1 MAVTFHRKWKLRVA
15 HKNAGFSQR
24 FVVSGASSGNGTHDG
39 VVGNE
44 VIVDGDSW
52 TVQLQWNNNS
62 GSGWQDSS
70 MITATGSLSPLVI
83 VKFLHADDNVPGSR
97 DGDYDDLI
105 VSCEDLNP
113 AFDIVQRPFAID
125 RGTLSMMPDGIFDVS
140 QGLQYMGV
148 KIRNEW
154 HFDWEDWM
162 GFMIG
167 IAPISKTTLASQG
180 ASIVDH
186 WSNQEQLAFQQEV
199 ENGFVKVPNL
209 KMGDETTIYFKID
222 VANANP
228 DKPEIDFVAQRI
240 AWDSSYD
247 APDRQVHRKIFVSR
261 SIYDPVN
268 QELIAEVPEGRVHM
282 RLKKILVDKYNGEK
296 AVAHGRKNP
305 CHRKPPRP
313 GKSGS
318 TGVGGEGVSLN
329 DIREDLKDLL
339 NDLLKGKDIN
349 PCLIA
354 ELLQKCCSCSG
365 GGHSSDDGN
374 GPDDWTGPWGDG
386 DGGGL
391 GEGPGGDNW
400 CRFKP
405 FSWLPLEF
413 EYRIVPNPSYVGQF
427 GPLAFEDPWWKVIL
441 IILAVLLAI
450 ASAIVD
456 AVTAGSDPKFIIGQI
471 IDLSNR
477 ATSNVDA
484 AIASLNGSRG
494 LDFNIL
500 DAQNDDRN
508 NGIPIVSLDGT
519 ISLDRT
525 DNGDSGIEDAV
536 SGDIVF
542 KSGARSATTR
552 GAVLSTTLTSNVEQD
567 DGSIISFTN
576 QVVVDPLPA
585 PSNQPLSQGGDSG
598 SVWAKLST
606 FRPVAL
612 NFAGP
617 TDDSGSSAIA
627 NPIRDVVNL
636 FTIHFNS

>member
-1 MAVTFHRKWKLRVA
+1 
-15 HKNAGFSQR
+15 
-24 FVVSGASSGNGTHDG
+24 
-39 VVGNE
+39 VGNE

-52 TVQLQWNNNS
+52 TVQLQWNNSS
-62 GSGWQDSS
+62 GSGWQDSA

-105 VSCEDLNP
+105 VMCEDLNP
-113 AFDIVQRPFAID
+113 AFDVVQRPFAVD
-125 RGTLSMMPDGIFDVS
+125 RGTLMMMPDGIFDVS

-167 IAPISKTTLASQG
+167 VSPTSKAALASQG
-180 ASIVDH
+180 VQIIDN
-186 WSNQEQLAFQQEV
+186 WSTQELLAFQQEV
-199 ENGFVKVPNL
+199 DSGFVKVPAL
-209 KMGDETTIYFKID
+209 KIGEETTIYFKVD
-222 VANANP
+222 VNHANP
-228 DKPEIDFVAQRI
+228 DKPEVDFVAQRI
-240 AWDSSYD
+240 AWDSAYD
-247 APDRQVHRKIFVSR
+247 TPDRRVDRQIFVSR
-261 SIYDPVN
+261 STYDPVN
-268 QELIAEVPEGRVHM
+268 QELIAEVPEGRVYM
-282 RLKKILVDKYNGEK
+282 RLKKALVDKYNGEK
-296 AVAHGRKNP
+296 AVAYARKHP
-305 CHRKPPRP
+305 CDRKPPRP
-313 GKSGS
+313 GKSGP
-318 TGVGGEGVSLN
+318 TDGMGIDLD

-339 NDLLKGKDIN
+339 EGLLNGKNIN
-349 PCLIA
+349 PCRIA
-354 ELLQKCCSCSG
+354 ELLKKCCDCSG
-365 GGHSSDDGN
+365 GEGSRGDDGN
-374 GPDDWTGPWGDG
+374 GPDDWTGPWGNP

-391 GEGPGGDNW
+391 GDGPGGDNW

-413 EYRIVPNPSYVGQF
+413 EYRIVPNPAYVGQF
-427 GPLAFEDPWWKVIL
+427 GPLAFEDPWWKVLL

-471 IDLSNR
+471 AALSNR
-477 ATSNVDA
+477 TSSNVDA
-484 AIASLNGSRG
+484 AIATLNGSRG
-494 LDFNIL
+494 LDFDLL
-500 DAQNDDRN
+500 DAQGDDRN
-508 NGIPIVSLDGT
+508 NGLPIVSLDGT
-519 ISLDRT
+519 IPLDRT

-552 GAVLSTTLTSNVEQD
+552 GAVLSTNVTSNVEQD
-567 DGSIISFTN
+567 DGTVISYTN
-576 QVVVDPLPA
+576 QVVVNPLTA
-585 PSNQPLSQGGDSG
+585 PNDQPPSQGGDSG

-617 TDDSGSSAIA
+617 TDDSGISATA

-636 FTIHFNS
+636 FNIHFNN